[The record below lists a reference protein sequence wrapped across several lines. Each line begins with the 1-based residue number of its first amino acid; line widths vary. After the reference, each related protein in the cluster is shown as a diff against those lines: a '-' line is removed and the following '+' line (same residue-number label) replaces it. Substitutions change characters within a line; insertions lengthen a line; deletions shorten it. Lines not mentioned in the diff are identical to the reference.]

1 MAGLVFPRS
10 RKQAEAMR
18 YAILILALLLH
29 AGSVAP
35 AFACGCELICPEG
48 EEYSDD
54 TERCE
59 PIAKPIG

>member
-1 MAGLVFPRS
+1 
-10 RKQAEAMR
+10 MR

-29 AGSVAP
+29 AWSVAP